1 MDEDNIAV
9 VISKIDP
16 EDVAELVRATYLSKG
31 DVEEAKSFVI
41 IDVRDDDYRG
51 GHIRGS
57 CNIPS
62 SVFME
67 HSYVID
73 QLIERY
79 NNGPIRTV

>member
-31 DVEEAKSFVI
+31 DVEETKSFVI

-67 HSYVID
+67 HSHVID